1 LNLHRQIIS
10 YLSGEEL
17 KMESIQE
24 ILVNQGIKARKAA
37 RFLANASTNIKNEAL
52 YAMAD
57 SLEAGQAE
65 ILAAN
70 AQDLKQG
77 AEQGLTS
84 ALLERLTLNAS
95 RIKDMAQGLRDIAAL
110 PDPVGEMID
119 SSRRPNGLDISR
131 IRTPIGV
138 IGIIYESRPNVT
150 ADAAALCLKSGNAIL
165 LRGGEEALNSNR
177 VIARLISNAAMQCGI
192 PEGAIQLVDSED
204 REAAVFM
211 MKMHDYL
218 DVLIPRGGKG
228 LKQVVLENAIVPI
241 IMTGMGN
248 CHVYIDKDGDYEKA
262 LKIVHNA
269 KVQRPSV
276 CNAAETLL
284 VHTDVAEQYLPGIIR
299 DLQEAG
305 VEIRGCNNSQRIV
318 PGITAATDADWA
330 EEYLDLI
337 MAVKVVASLD
347 EAINHINQYG
357 TGHSEAIISE
367 NYTSVRR
374 FLAEVDAAAVYANA
388 STRFTDGGE
397 FGFGAEMGIST
408 QKLHA
413 RGPMGLKE
421 LTTSKFIIYGDGQV
435 R

>member
-1 LNLHRQIIS
+1 
-10 YLSGEEL
+10 
-17 KMESIQE
+17 MDSIQE
-24 ILVNQGIKARKAA
+24 ILVAQGKKAKQAA
-37 RFLANASTNIKNEAL
+37 RFLATASTNLKNEAL
-52 YAMAD
+52 QAMAD
-57 SLEAGQAE
+57 SLEAGSEE

-70 AQDLKQG
+70 RLDLELGK
-77 AEQGLTS
+77 AQGLTS
-84 ALLERLTLNAS
+84 ALLERLTLNES
-95 RIKDMAQGLRDIAAL
+95 RIRDMAQGLRDIAAL
-110 PDPVGEMID
+110 PDPVGELID
-119 SSRRPNGLDISR
+119 ASRRPNGLDISR
-131 IRTPIGV
+131 IRTPMGV

-177 VIARLISNAAMQCGI
+177 VIARLISDAALHCGI

-204 REAAVFM
+204 RQAAVFM

-228 LKQVVLENAIVPI
+228 LKKVVLENAIVPI

-248 CHVYIDKDGDYEKA
+248 CHVYLDKDADYEKSF
-262 LKIVHNA
+262 KIVHNA

-284 VHTDVAEQYLPGIIR
+284 VHKDVAAQLLPGIIK
-299 DLQEAG
+299 DLQDSG
-305 VEIRGCNNSQRIV
+305 VEIRGCEVTQKIV
-318 PGITAATDADWA
+318 PGIKAASESDWA

-337 MAVKVVASLD
+337 MAVKVVENLD
-347 EAINHINQYG
+347 EAINHINEYG
-357 TGHSEAIISE
+357 TGHSEAIVSD
-367 NYTSVRR
+367 NYNSVRR

-388 STRFTDGGE
+388 STRFTDGGV

-421 LTTSKFIIYGDGQV
+421 LTTSKFIIQGDGQI

>member
-1 LNLHRQIIS
+1 
-10 YLSGEEL
+10 
-17 KMESIQE
+17 MDSIQE
-24 ILVNQGIKARKAA
+24 ILVAQGIKAKQAA
-37 RFLANASTNIKNEAL
+37 RFLATASTKIKNAAL
-52 YAMAD
+52 LNMAAE
-57 SLEAGQAE
+57 LEAGCTE
-65 ILAAN
+65 ILTAN
-70 AQDLKQG
+70 SLDLELGRKQG
-77 AEQGLTS
+77 LSA
-84 ALLERLTLNAS
+84 ALLERLTLNTS
-95 RIKDMAQGLRDIAAL
+95 RIQDMAQGLRDVAAL
-110 PDPVGEMID
+110 PDPVGETID
-119 SSRRPNGLDISR
+119 STRRPNGLDISR
-131 IRTPIGV
+131 IRTPLGV

-177 VIARLISNAAMQCGI
+177 VIARIIAAAADASGI

-204 REAAVFM
+204 RQAAVFM

-248 CHVYIDKDGDYEKA
+248 CHVYIDEYADLSKGR
-262 LKIVHNA
+262 KIVFNA

-284 VHTDVAEQYLPGIIR
+284 VHEKVAAEFLPGMLM
-299 DLQEAG
+299 DLQAAG
-305 VEIRGCNNSQRIV
+305 VEIRGCPQTLQIV
-318 PGITAATDADWA
+318 PGIRTATGEDWA

-337 MAVKVVASLD
+337 IAVKVVANLD

-357 TGHSEAIISE
+357 TGHSEAIVSE
-367 NYTSVRR
+367 NYSRVRR

-397 FGFGAEMGIST
+397 FGMGAEMGIST

-421 LTTSKFIIYGDGQV
+421 LTTSKFVIHGDGQV